1 LSGGYVEAIASA
13 ARNASKPAIDEPVKE
28 AFRVLLSATIK
39 GLDSPELA
47 EVQAEKDKLQRRYH
61 KLQAAHLTVNAQL
74 AVKEK
79 ALGDAVKAGKAER
92 SKRKQLETQI
102 AELKAQVLTLQDQAS
117 VATGAETAEANP
129 TAERQQRD
137 ELEAEVETERAI
149 NRGLQAQVTKLQAQV
164 LMHEKQA
171 SEAAEAGRTD
181 GAAQGAAEVEA
192 ALAEKNQELEKLKEA
207 LTEKDNKIERLKTAL
222 NML

>member
-1 LSGGYVEAIASA
+1 M
-13 ARNASKPAIDEPVKE
+13 
-28 AFRVLLSATIK
+28 
-39 GLDSPELA
+39 
-47 EVQAEKDKLQRRYH
+47 
-61 KLQAAHLTVNAQL
+61 TVNAQL
-74 AVKEK
+74 AGKEK

-92 SKRKQLETQI
+92 AKRKKLETQI

-164 LMHEKQA
+164 RMYEKQA
-171 SEAAEAGRTD
+171 SAEAAVTSGEGRTD

-207 LTEKDNKIERLKTAL
+207 LTEKDKTIERLKTAL